1 MDKQPIC
8 NQTNCKLII
17 SSNLEKKISVCCR
30 ELPQNEWSG
39 TLFYSIVSGKFG
51 KDLVLKAEDFYLRD
65 IGSHTYTEFD
75 DDADAFNYQVEN
87 NLIDCIQGLI
97 HSHCSFN
104 TFFSGIDANTLD
116 DLGHD
121 MPHFLSLIVN
131 NAGTYCAKITRRI
144 PVSNHY
150 ITFNGEEEEY
160 EGNEVIIQSFPVSIE
175 FEDGSLINTL
185 KSRLSELKKRTKNDS
200 FENTLWDNQSYNNDF
215 RIPDV
220 SYSAFNNKVKDT
232 SSNFNNNKTVNSLST
247 VKETSSIIAKED
259 NKNTINKKKGKEI
272 DENKSNNLSSK
283 RLNSLTDFINKKMK
297 AILYGSFIFTIK
309 KEFDEKDWCK
319 NKMKESFESNF
330 QDIHTINSFFTLY
343 FDNLIGLC
351 LDKFPEIEDTSIIGD
366 IVKNYLS
373 KLPYNI
379 YISSLEESLEDA
391 LYEYTF

>member
-30 ELPQNEWSG
+30 ELPENEWSG

-104 TFFSGIDANTLD
+104 TFFSGTDANTLD

-175 FEDGSLINTL
+175 FEDGSLINTV

-200 FENTLWDNQSYNNDF
+200 FENTLWDKSYDNEF
-215 RIPDV
+215 RIPDI
-220 SYSAFNNKVKDT
+220 SYSTFNNKVKDT
-232 SSNFNNNKTVNSLST
+232 SSNFNNKPVNSLST
-247 VKETSSIIAKED
+247 IKETSSVIAKED
-259 NKNTINKKKGKEI
+259 NKNTTNKKKNKEI
-272 DENKSNNLSSK
+272 DEDKSNNLSSK

-330 QDIHTINSFFTLY
+330 QDVNTINNFFTLY

>member
-104 TFFSGIDANTLD
+104 TFFSGIDADTLD

-144 PVSNHY
+144 PVSNYY
-150 ITFNGEEEEY
+150 ITFNGKKEEY

-175 FEDGSLINTL
+175 FEDGSLIDTI
-185 KSRLSELKKRTKNDS
+185 KSRLSELRKKTKNNS
-200 FENTLWDNQSYNNDF
+200 FENTLWDNQSDNNDF

-220 SYSAFNNKVKDT
+220 SYSTFNNKVKDT
-232 SSNFNNNKTVNSLST
+232 SSNFNNNKTVNTLST
-247 VKETSSIIAKED
+247 IKETSSIIAKED
-259 NKNTINKKKGKEI
+259 NKNTTNKKKGKEI

-283 RLNSLTDFINKKMK
+283 RLSSLTDFINKKMK

-330 QDIHTINSFFTLY
+330 QDINTINNFFTLY

-351 LDKFPEIEDTSIIGD
+351 LDKFPEIEDVSIIRD
-366 IVKNYLS
+366 IVNDYLS
-373 KLPYNI
+373 KLPNNVYMENI
-379 YISSLEESLEDA
+379 IESLEEA

>member
-131 NAGTYCAKITRRI
+131 NTGTYCAKITRRI

-150 ITFNGEEEEY
+150 ITFNGKEEEY

-175 FEDGSLINTL
+175 FEDGSLIDTI
-185 KSRLSELKKRTKNDS
+185 KSRLSELKKRTKNNS

-232 SSNFNNNKTVNSLST
+232 SSNFNNSKTVNSLST

-259 NKNTINKKKGKEI
+259 NKNTTNKKKGKEI
-272 DENKSNNLSSK
+272 DEDKSKNLSNK

>member
-259 NKNTINKKKGKEI
+259 NKNTTNKKKGKEI

>member
-175 FEDGSLINTL
+175 FEDGSLINTI

-215 RIPDV
+215 RIPNV
-220 SYSAFNNKVKDT
+220 SYSAFNNKVKDS
-232 SSNFNNNKTVNSLST
+232 SSNFNNKPVNSLST
-247 VKETSSIIAKED
+247 IKETSSVIAKED
-259 NKNTINKKKGKEI
+259 NKNITNKKKGKEI
-272 DENKSNNLSSK
+272 DEDKSKNLSNK

>member
-87 NLIDCIQGLI
+87 DLIDCIQGLI

-175 FEDGSLINTL
+175 FEDGSLINTV

-200 FENTLWDNQSYNNDF
+200 FENTLWDKSYDNEF

-220 SYSAFNNKVKDT
+220 SYSTFNNKVKDT

-247 VKETSSIIAKED
+247 VKETSSVIAKED
-259 NKNTINKKKGKEI
+259 NKNTTNKKKNKEI
-272 DENKSNNLSSK
+272 DEDKSNNLSSK

-330 QDIHTINSFFTLY
+330 QDINTINNFFTLY

-351 LDKFPEIEDTSIIGD
+351 LNKFPEIEDTCIIGD
-366 IVKNYLS
+366 IVQNYLS

>member
-30 ELPQNEWSG
+30 ELPENEWSG

-150 ITFNGEEEEY
+150 ITFNGKEEEY

-185 KSRLSELKKRTKNDS
+185 KSRLSELRKRTKNNS
-200 FENTLWDNQSYNNDF
+200 FENTLWDKSYDNEF

-220 SYSAFNNKVKDT
+220 SYSAFNNKVKDD

-247 VKETSSIIAKED
+247 VKETSSVIAKED
-259 NKNTINKKKGKEI
+259 NKNTTNKKKNKEI
-272 DENKSNNLSSK
+272 DEDKSNNLSSK

>member
-87 NLIDCIQGLI
+87 DLIDCIQGLI

-160 EGNEVIIQSFPVSIE
+160 EGNEVIIQRFPVSIE
-175 FEDGSLINTL
+175 FEDGSLINTV

-200 FENTLWDNQSYNNDF
+200 FENTLWDKSYNNEF
-215 RIPDV
+215 KIPDV

-247 VKETSSIIAKED
+247 VEETSSVIAKED
-259 NKNTINKKKGKEI
+259 NKNTTNKKKNEEIKESV
-272 DENKSNNLSSK
+272 SNNLSSK

-330 QDIHTINSFFTLY
+330 QDINTINNFFTLY

-351 LDKFPEIEDTSIIGD
+351 LNKFPEIEDTSIIRD
-366 IVKNYLS
+366 IVNDYLS
-373 KLPYNI
+373 KLPNNI
-379 YISSLEESLEDA
+379 YIENIIESLEEA

>member
-30 ELPQNEWSG
+30 ELPENEWSG

-175 FEDGSLINTL
+175 FEDGSLIDTI

-200 FENTLWDNQSYNNDF
+200 FKDTLWDNQSYNNEF

-220 SYSAFNNKVKDT
+220 SYSDFNNKVKDT
-232 SSNFNNNKTVNSLST
+232 SSNFNNKTVNSLST
-247 VKETSSIIAKED
+247 IKETSSITAKED
-259 NKNTINKKKGKEI
+259 NKNTTNKKKDKEI

-330 QDIHTINSFFTLY
+330 QDINTINNFFTLY

-351 LDKFPEIEDTSIIGD
+351 LDKFPEIEEVSIIGD
-366 IVKNYLS
+366 IVNNYLS
-373 KLPYNI
+373 KLPYNV
-379 YISSLEESLEDA
+379 YIGSLKESLEEA

>member
-8 NQTNCKLII
+8 NQPNCKLII

-30 ELPQNEWSG
+30 ELPENEWSG

-104 TFFSGIDANTLD
+104 TFFSGIDSNTLD

-150 ITFNGEEEEY
+150 VTFNGEEEEY
-160 EGNEVIIQSFPVSIE
+160 EGNDVIIQSFPVSIE

-185 KSRLSELKKRTKNDS
+185 KSRLSELRKKTKNDS
-200 FENTLWDNQSYNNDF
+200 LENTLWGNKSYNNDF

-220 SYSAFNNKVKDT
+220 SYSTFNNKVKDT

-259 NKNTINKKKGKEI
+259 NKNTTKKKSEEIKEGKS
-272 DENKSNNLSSK
+272 DKLSSK

>member
-17 SSNLEKKISVCCR
+17 SSNLEKKIPVCCR

-104 TFFSGIDANTLD
+104 TFFSGIDADTLD

-144 PVSNHY
+144 PVSNYY
-150 ITFNGEEEEY
+150 ITFNGKKEEY

-175 FEDGSLINTL
+175 FEDGSLIDTI
-185 KSRLSELKKRTKNDS
+185 KSRLSELKKKTKNDS
-200 FENTLWDNQSYNNDF
+200 FENTLWGNQSYNNDF

-220 SYSAFNNKVKDT
+220 SYSTFNNKVKDT
-232 SSNFNNNKTVNSLST
+232 SSNFNNNKTVNTLST
-247 VKETSSIIAKED
+247 IKETSSIIAKED
-259 NKNTINKKKGKEI
+259 NKNTTNKKKIEEI
-272 DENKSNNLSSK
+272 NKDKSNNLSSK
-283 RLNSLTDFINKKMK
+283 RLSSLTDFINKKMK

-330 QDIHTINSFFTLY
+330 QDINTINNFFTLY

-351 LDKFPEIEDTSIIGD
+351 LDKFPEIEDVSIIRD
-366 IVKNYLS
+366 IVNDYLS
-373 KLPYNI
+373 KLPNNVYMENI
-379 YISSLEESLEDA
+379 KESLEEA

>member
-175 FEDGSLINTL
+175 FEDGSLINTI

-259 NKNTINKKKGKEI
+259 NKNTTNKKKGKEI

>member
-1 MDKQPIC
+1 MYKDITLIYILQINKQFYYK
-8 NQTNCKLII
+8 NK
-17 SSNLEKKISVCCR
+17 NLEIKNS
-30 ELPQNEWSG
+30 
-39 TLFYSIVSGKFG
+39 
-51 KDLVLKAEDFYLRD
+51 KDNIL
-65 IGSHTYTEFD
+65 
-75 DDADAFNYQVEN
+75 
-87 NLIDCIQGLI
+87 
-97 HSHCSFN
+97 SHCSFN

-200 FENTLWDNQSYNNDF
+200 FENTLWDKSYDNEF

-232 SSNFNNNKTVNSLST
+232 SSNFNNKPVNSLST
-247 VKETSSIIAKED
+247 IKETSSMIVKKD
-259 NKNTINKKKGKEI
+259 NKNITNKKKGKEI
-272 DENKSNNLSSK
+272 DEDKSKNLSNK

>member
-87 NLIDCIQGLI
+87 DLMDCIQGLI

-175 FEDGSLINTL
+175 FEDGSLIDTL
-185 KSRLSELKKRTKNDS
+185 KSRLSELRKRTKNDS
-200 FENTLWDNQSYNNDF
+200 FEGTLWDNKSYNNEF

-220 SYSAFNNKVKDT
+220 SYSAFNNKAKDT
-232 SSNFNNNKTVNSLST
+232 SSNFNNKAVNSLST
-247 VKETSSIIAKED
+247 IKEASSIIAKED
-259 NKNTINKKKGKEI
+259 NKNTTNKKKSEEI
-272 DENKSNNLSSK
+272 NESKSNNLSSK

-330 QDIHTINSFFTLY
+330 QDINTINNFFTLY

-351 LDKFPEIEDTSIIGD
+351 LDKFPEIEEVSIIGD
-366 IVKNYLS
+366 IVNNYLS
-373 KLPYNI
+373 KLPYNT
-379 YISSLEESLEDA
+379 YIDNIKESLEEA

>member
-1 MDKQPIC
+1 MQINKQFYYK
-8 NQTNCKLII
+8 NK
-17 SSNLEKKISVCCR
+17 NLEIKNS
-30 ELPQNEWSG
+30 
-39 TLFYSIVSGKFG
+39 
-51 KDLVLKAEDFYLRD
+51 KDNIL
-65 IGSHTYTEFD
+65 
-75 DDADAFNYQVEN
+75 
-87 NLIDCIQGLI
+87 
-97 HSHCSFN
+97 SHCSFN

-175 FEDGSLINTL
+175 FEDGSLINTV

-200 FENTLWDNQSYNNDF
+200 FENTLWDKSYDNEF

-220 SYSAFNNKVKDT
+220 SYSAFNNKVKDD
-232 SSNFNNNKTVNSLST
+232 SSNFNNKPVNSLST
-247 VKETSSIIAKED
+247 IKETSSVIAKED
-259 NKNTINKKKGKEI
+259 NKNTTNKKKNEEIKESV
-272 DENKSNNLSSK
+272 SNNLSSK

-330 QDIHTINSFFTLY
+330 QDINTINNFFTLY

-379 YISSLEESLEDA
+379 YISSLEESLEEA